1 MPFTIVHSST
11 NKEALRTEKVRKN
24 CAPDLQ
30 ETVASIFMVE
40 SPSNPLYSLGNIQSE
55 KSEKKLH
62 PAKGLQL
69 ENNSLQQPPTYLRNI
84 ETGKSK
90 KEF

>member
-24 CAPDLQ
+24 
-30 ETVASIFMVE
+30 FH
-40 SPSNPLYSLGNIQSE
+40 PSKDP
-55 KSEKKLH
+55 KL
-62 PAKGLQL
+62 
-69 ENNSLQQPPTYLRNI
+69 EDNSLQQPPTYLRNI